1 MMKSTMTK
9 MALFAV
15 GIAFVSCGKNDFL
28 EQNQHNLIDQQKNE
42 YRTNYV
48 QKYGEVSP
56 TQSWDFTNLSGSQAK
71 TRAGESA
78 TSVRIDLSNT
88 FWNFIKNDKDAV
100 KSMVA
105 TAEVKEFNPYVAV
118 ELYPAFSHGKK
129 GLKFQ
134 YYHLA
139 ACYNNMKKEL
149 TANINV
155 KSDGWY
161 EGGGALNHNSGR
173 SINTKSLTTAQN
185 AYWVAYPSYPNGH
198 KEENQAIQ
206 DNLIN
211 YKVDTYKE
219 FSVNGRT
226 YWAFRCCEEGDYSD
240 LICLVKNVDP
250 VKPVAKRYFVEDLGS
265 KDDFDFNDIVF
276 DVYYG
281 AANVAKVVIRAAGGT
296 LPLRIARVQNPSD
309 INDGDW
315 SEVHDL
321 FQAANPSKSCSGMMI
336 NTNGT
341 NSSQPG
347 VRSKSLD
354 GLTCPEFTLPWEVNN
369 STAVKGIKIQ
379 VKKNNIWCT
388 IDATTGGPAA
398 KFAVPVT
405 YDWRDERV
413 SIKEEVTTFAAW
425 AAGNSQL
432 IWPD

>member
-276 DVYYG
+276 DVVQDLQG
-281 AANVAKVVIRAAGGT
+281 NQKAIIRAMGGT
-296 LPLRIARVQNPSD
+296 LDFTIKIGNTEWTKSVDGAAAGYKTSTMYNTQSNIVWDKVMAEFPVTGWNPNTNNISVLVKSIVSNDVIIEIPFPRVGEVPMIVAFDTLVDWQSERESLPSD
-309 INDGDW
+309 WWIIP
-315 SEVHDL
+315 E
-321 FQAANPSKSCSGMMI
+321 
-336 NTNGT
+336 NT
-341 NSSQPG
+341 
-347 VRSKSLD
+347 
-354 GLTCPEFTLPWEVNN
+354 
-369 STAVKGIKIQ
+369 
-379 VKKNNIWCT
+379 
-388 IDATTGGPAA
+388 
-398 KFAVPVT
+398 
-405 YDWRDERV
+405 
-413 SIKEEVTTFAAW
+413 EVTE
-425 AAGNSQL
+425 
-432 IWPD
+432 